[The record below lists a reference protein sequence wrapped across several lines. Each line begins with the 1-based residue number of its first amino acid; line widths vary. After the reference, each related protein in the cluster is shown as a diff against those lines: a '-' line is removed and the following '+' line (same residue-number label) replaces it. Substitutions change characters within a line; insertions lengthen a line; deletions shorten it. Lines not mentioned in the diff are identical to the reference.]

1 MTERHAQ
8 FIKEPVKVVDA
19 LDYVIKKLSEQSH
32 KTVTADEICQLDEIT
47 KAIDRL
53 KNSGAKVPDELR
65 KLKIQLSAVVT
76 EHENALQTLQTL
88 ELRLSN
94 TITDLRAKVKQLA
107 DKSQNTQ
114 KPKKRYVKRT
124 SPTLLRKEIT
134 KALRELGGSAKRS
147 EILDKIRENM
157 DGRFKPDDLE
167 RDANEVLNWEKW
179 VVGDRAKMMKEGVLK
194 TGGNQKIWE
203 LRRK

>member
-1 MTERHAQ
+1 MAERHAQ
-8 FIKEPVKVVDA
+8 FVKEPVKIVDV
-19 LDYVIKKLSEQSH
+19 LDYVIKKLSDQSQ
-32 KTVTADEICQLDEIT
+32 KTVTADEIRQLDEIT

-65 KLKIQLSAVVT
+65 KLKIQLSSVVT

-88 ELRLSN
+88 ELRLSH
-94 TITDLRAKVKQLA
+94 TITDLRAKIKLLG

-134 KALRELGGSAKRS
+134 KALREIGGAAKRS
-147 EILDKIRENM
+147 EILDKIRVNM
-157 DGRFKPDDLE
+157 DGKFKPDDLE
-167 RDANEVLNWEKW
+167 RDSKGVLNWEKW
-179 VVGDRAKMMKEGVLK
+179 VVGDRTKMIKEGVLK
-194 TGGNQKIWE
+194 SGGNQKIWE

>member
-1 MTERHAQ
+1 MAERHAQ
-8 FIKEPVKVVDA
+8 FLKEPVKIVDI
-19 LDYVIKKLSEQSH
+19 LDYVIKKLSEQSQ
-32 KTVTADEICQLDEIT
+32 KNVTTDEICQLEEIT

-65 KLKIQLSAVVT
+65 KLKIQLSSVVT
-76 EHENALQTLQTL
+76 EHENALQTMQTL
-88 ELRLSN
+88 EMRLSH
-94 TITDLRAKVKQLA
+94 TITDLRAKVKLLG

-147 EILDKIRENM
+147 EILDKIRTNM
-157 DGRFKPDDLE
+157 DGKFKPADLE
-167 RDANEVLNWEKW
+167 KDSKDVLSWEKW
-179 VVGDRAKMMKEGVLK
+179 VVADRAKMIKEGVLK
-194 TGGNQKIWE
+194 AGGNQKLWE

>member
-1 MTERHAQ
+1 MAERHAQ
-8 FIKEPVKVVDA
+8 FLKEPVKIVDI
-19 LDYVIKKLSEQSH
+19 LDYVIKKLSEQSQ
-32 KTVTADEICQLDEIT
+32 KNVTTDEICQLDEIT

-65 KLKIQLSAVVT
+65 KLKIQLSSVVT

-88 ELRLSN
+88 EMRLSH
-94 TITDLRAKVKQLA
+94 TITDLRAKVKHLG

-147 EILDKIRENM
+147 EILDKIRANM
-157 DGRFKPDDLE
+157 DGKFKPADLE
-167 RDANEVLNWEKW
+167 KDSKDVLSWEKW
-179 VVGDRAKMMKEGVLK
+179 VVADRAKMIKEGVLK
-194 TGGNQKIWE
+194 AGGNQKLWE